1 MECSVEVHNS
11 QNANSAKEI
20 IELENCL
27 EMFDAVKSDFSR
39 NMKDLVIDARGV
51 EPEVKVLK
59 MKRNLQIESFENCF
73 GPYLKPP

>member
-1 MECSVEVHNS
+1 VEVHNS

>member
-1 MECSVEVHNS
+1 MEVHNS

>member
-1 MECSVEVHNS
+1 VEVHNS

-27 EMFDAVKSDFSR
+27 EMFDAVKSDFSK